1 MAQISGAVGR
11 RVSRIPPPAHR
22 QRALEHSNRF
32 PKAETHTLSWGWA
45 AGLAKPAHV
54 PSDAGGDGDQHGT
67 RTHPLRL
74 VPSQLWPRCLNI
86 AEEMATFSMGRCRS
100 CPALQGTRSLGEAEA
115 ADDEGL
121 ACSLQPRY
129 QNLLLVILVLPLRA
143 HLQGFHR
150 GSPAQKASALLVWQ
164 LEQELL

>member
-1 MAQISGAVGR
+1 M
-11 RVSRIPPPAHR
+11 SRIPPPAHR

-32 PKAETHTLSWGWA
+32 PKAETHTLSWERA

-54 PSDAGGDGDQHGT
+54 PSDAGGDRDQDGT
-67 RTHPLRL
+67 RAHPLRL
-74 VPSQLWPRCLNI
+74 VPSRLWPRCLNI
-86 AEEMATFSMGRCRS
+86 AEETATFPPVQHGQITRS
-100 CPALQGTRSLGEAEA
+100 CPALQGTHSLGEAEA

-121 ACSLQPRY
+121 ACSLWPRY
-129 QNLLLVILVLPLRA
+129 QNLLLVILVLPLGA

-150 GSPAQKASALLVWQ
+150 GSSAQKAFALLVWQ